1 MKKLLL
7 PLLITLSTS
16 IFAKSLDSLFE
27 VRINDNILNYVT
39 KQELNSKGKDY
50 VKGYFYVLL
59 KNPPIKNE
67 DYTDDLYVT
76 FDKNNKIANIL
87 SQKIFQRP
95 KNCKKAQNSIRE
107 SLEKKLD
114 LDLLWNP
121 FDNSFIVWV
130 GEASLQ
136 IQCEFDE
143 KEAKLFIII
152 ETYEYFMKDT

>member
-1 MKKLLL
+1 MKNLLL
-7 PLLITLSTS
+7 TLLITLSTS
-16 IFAKSLDSLFE
+16 IYAKSLDSLFE

-39 KQELNSKGKDY
+39 KQELKSKSKDY
-50 VKGYFYVLL
+50 VKGYYYVLL
-59 KNPPIKNE
+59 KNPPIRNE
-67 DYTDDLYVT
+67 DYTDILYVT

-87 SQKIFQRP
+87 SQKIFQSS

-107 SLEKKLD
+107 TLKKKLG

-121 FDNSFIVWV
+121 FDNSFIDWV
-130 GEASLQ
+130 GEVSLQ